1 MKITLRLRAVS
12 GAIGLILLL
21 FSLTFI
27 LPILVAV
34 WYSENIVT
42 TIVSYL
48 VPMIITA
55 NTGLILW
62 LIGNEVAMK
71 EKKIFLTIG
80 LGWIVMMAF
89 PVAMIMP
96 MGTQMFY
103 VIAGCILT
111 IILIVIFIIL
121 RFFERSRSLDLRDRE
136 AFVTVGVGWI
146 IIAFLGSLPYVFSGT
161 LGYVD
166 AFFETMSG
174 FATCG
179 STVLT
184 VSNGADYLDVYS
196 HSIMF
201 WRALTQW
208 LGGMGIIVL
217 SVVVLARVMGG
228 GGAKLFRAEAAGH
241 RVTRLKPRIRETASI
256 LWKIYLLFT
265 VVQII
270 LLAVAGMTVYDAVCH
285 SFTSLSTGGFSTRS
299 MSVEAY
305 HNPIIETII
314 IAFMII
320 GSWSYVMHY
329 HVLTGKKEGYIH
341 DPETRLHMFILGI
354 GSLLVVLSLIMNN
367 VYSVADAI
375 RYGIFNTV
383 SCGTTT
389 GFSSANF
396 DLWPVPAKIVLVLLM
411 FVGGCVGSTAGGIK
425 IVRTLILLKMGKRE
439 IQKVVRPRAVM
450 PVTLGGKTLSE
461 DVVRNV
467 SSFFLLYL
475 VTFVVATILL
485 SFTGLDAVTSSTAVA
500 TTMGTVGPGMGDVGP
515 ACTFAFVS
523 PLGKI
528 LLSMCMWIG
537 RLELFTCL
545 ILFLPGAYKS

>member
-27 LPILVAV
+27 LPMLVAV

-55 NTGLILW
+55 NIGLILW
-62 LIGNEVAMK
+62 LIGNEAVIK
-71 EKKIFLTIG
+71 EKKIFIAIG
-80 LGWIVMMAF
+80 LGWVVMMAF

-96 MGTQMFY
+96 MGAQMFY

-111 IILIVIFIIL
+111 IILIAIFTIL
-121 RFFERSRSLDLRDRE
+121 RFFERDRSLDLRDRE

-184 VSNGADYLDVYS
+184 VSNGMDYLNVYS

-217 SVVVLARVMGG
+217 SVVVLARIMGG

-270 LLAVAGMTVYDAVCH
+270 LLAVAGMSVYDAVCH
-285 SFTSLSTGGFSTRS
+285 SFTSISTGGFSTHYS
-299 MSVEAY
+299 NVEY
-305 HNPIIETII
+305 YNNPVIETIMI
-314 IAFMII
+314 TFMII
-320 GSWSYVMHY
+320 GGTSFILHY
-329 HVLTGKKEGYIH
+329 NALTGKPMELIKDAEFRFYLFTIITG
-341 DPETRLHMFILGI
+341 TA
-354 GSLLVVLSLIMNN
+354 LVTMSLIMNN
-367 VYSVADAI
+367 YPVLDSL
-375 RYGIFNTV
+375 RYGAFNTV
-383 SCGTTT
+383 SINTAS

-396 DLWPVPAKIVLVLLM
+396 DLWPVPAKIVLIGLM

-425 IVRTLILLKMGKRE
+425 IIRTLILLKMGKRE
-439 IQKVVRPRAVM
+439 IQKVIRPRAVM
-450 PVTLGGKTLSE
+450 PIILGGKTLSE
-461 DVVRNV
+461 DVVRNI

-475 VTFVVATILL
+475 VTFAAATVLL
-485 SFTGLDAVTSSTAVA
+485 SFTGLDGVTSSTAVA
-500 TTMGTVGPGMGDVGP
+500 TTMGTVGPGLGGVGP
-515 ACTFAFVS
+515 AHTFAHIS

-528 LLSMCMWIG
+528 LLSMCMWVG
-537 RLELFTCL
+537 RLEVFTCL
-545 ILFLPGAYKS
+545 ILFLPGTYKS

>member
-1 MKITLRLRAVS
+1 MKITLRLKGVS

-27 LPILVAV
+27 LPIVVAV

-42 TIVSYL
+42 TITSYL

-55 NTGLILW
+55 NIGLILW
-62 LIGNEVAMK
+62 FVGNKGEIK
-71 EKKIFLTIG
+71 DKKIFLAIG
-80 LGWIVMMAF
+80 LGWVVMMAF
-89 PVAMIMP
+89 PVAMIIP
-96 MGTQMFY
+96 IGTQMFY

-111 IILIVIFIIL
+111 IILITIFTIL
-121 RFFERSRSLDLRDRE
+121 RFFERNRSLELRDRE

-146 IIAFLGSLPYVFSGT
+146 LMAFLGSLPYVFSGT

-166 AFFETMSG
+166 GFFETMSG

-184 VSNGADYLDVYS
+184 VPNGMDYLDVYS

-217 SVVVLARVMGG
+217 SVVVLTRVMGA

-241 RVTRLKPRIRETASI
+241 RVTRLKPRLRETASI

-270 LLAVAGMTVYDAVCH
+270 LLATAGMGVYDAVCH
-285 SFTSLSTGGFSTRS
+285 SFTSIATGGFSTHYS
-299 MSVEAY
+299 NVGHY
-305 HNPIIETII
+305 NNPVIETII
-314 IAFMII
+314 TAFMII
-320 GSWSYVMHY
+320 GGTSFILHY
-329 HVLTGKKEGYIH
+329 RALTGKPMELLR
-341 DPETRLHMFILGI
+341 DPEFRFYMFTIITGI
-354 GSLLVVLSLIMNN
+354 LLVTLTLIMNN
-367 VYSVADAI
+367 VYSVIDSL

-383 SCGTTT
+383 SINTAS
-389 GFSSANF
+389 GFSSTDF
-396 DLWPVPAKIVLVLLM
+396 GLWPAPAKIVLVLLM
-411 FVGGCVGSTAGGIK
+411 FAGGCVGSTAGGIK
-425 IVRTLILLKMGKRE
+425 IIRTLILLKAGKRE
-439 IQKVVRPRAVM
+439 IQKFARPRAVM
-450 PVTLGGKTLSE
+450 PITIGGRALSE
-461 DVVRNV
+461 DVVKNV
-467 SSFFLLYL
+467 AAFFFLYL
-475 VTFVVATILL
+475 LTFVVATILL

-500 TTMGTVGPGMGDVGP
+500 TTMGTVGPGFGGVGP
-515 ACTFAFVS
+515 AHTFAFIS

-528 LLSMCMWIG
+528 LLSLCMWIG
-537 RLELFTCL
+537 RLEIFACL
-545 ILFLPGAYKS
+545 ILFLPGTYKS

>member
-1 MKITLRLRAVS
+1 MKITLRLKGVS

-27 LPILVAV
+27 LPIVVAV

-42 TIVSYL
+42 TITSYL

-55 NTGLILW
+55 NIGLILW
-62 LIGNEVAMK
+62 FVGNKGEIK
-71 EKKIFLTIG
+71 DKKIFLAIG
-80 LGWIVMMAF
+80 LGWVVMMAF
-89 PVAMIMP
+89 PVAMIIP
-96 MGTQMFY
+96 IGTQMFY

-111 IILIVIFIIL
+111 IILITIFTIL
-121 RFFERSRSLDLRDRE
+121 RFFERNRSLELRDKE

-146 IIAFLGSLPYVFSGT
+146 LMAFLGSLPYVFSGT

-166 AFFETMSG
+166 GFFETMSG

-184 VSNGADYLDVYS
+184 VSNGADYLDIYS

-217 SVVVLARVMGG
+217 SVVVLTRVMGA

-241 RVTRLKPRIRETASI
+241 RVTRLKPRLRETASI

-270 LLAVAGMTVYDAVCH
+270 LLTIAGMGIYDAVCH

-299 MSVEAY
+299 VSVEAY

-314 IAFMII
+314 IVFMII

-329 HVLTGKKEGYIH
+329 HVLTGKKEIFIY
-341 DPETRLHMFILGI
+341 DPEARLHMFILGI

-389 GFSSANF
+389 GFSSTDF
-396 DLWPVPAKIVLVLLM
+396 GLWPAPAKIVLVLLM
-411 FVGGCVGSTAGGIK
+411 FAGGCVGSTAGGIK
-425 IVRTLILLKMGKRE
+425 IIRTLILLKAGKRE
-439 IQKVVRPRAVM
+439 IQKFARPRAVM
-450 PVTLGGKTLSE
+450 PITIGGRALSE
-461 DVVRNV
+461 DVVKNV
-467 SSFFLLYL
+467 ASFFFLYL
-475 VTFVVATILL
+475 LTFVVATILL

-500 TTMGTVGPGMGDVGP
+500 TTMGTVGPGFGGVGP
-515 ACTFAFVS
+515 AHTFAFIS

-528 LLSMCMWIG
+528 LLSLCMWIG
-537 RLELFTCL
+537 RLEIFACL
-545 ILFLPGAYKS
+545 ILFLPGTYRS

>member
-1 MKITLRLRAVS
+1 MKITLRLKAVS

-27 LPILVAV
+27 LPIVVAV

-42 TIVSYL
+42 TITSYL

-55 NTGLILW
+55 NIGLILW
-62 LIGNEVAMK
+62 LIGNEAVIK
-71 EKKIFLTIG
+71 EKKIFIAIG
-80 LGWIVMMAF
+80 LGWVVMMAF

-96 MGTQMFY
+96 VGTQMFY

-111 IILIVIFIIL
+111 IILIVIFTIL
-121 RFFERSRSLDLRDRE
+121 RFFERNRSLELRDRE
-136 AFVTVGVGWI
+136 AFVTVGVGWL
-146 IIAFLGSLPYVFSGT
+146 IIAFLGSMPYVFSGT

-166 AFFETMSG
+166 GFFETMSG

-184 VSNGADYLDVYS
+184 VSNGMDYLDVHS

-217 SVVVLARVMGG
+217 SVVVLTRVMGA
-228 GGAKLFRAEAAGH
+228 GGARLFRAEAAGH
-241 RVTRLKPRIRETASI
+241 RVTRLKPRLRETASI

-270 LLAVAGMTVYDAVCH
+270 LLATAGMSVYDAVCH
-285 SFTSLSTGGFSTRS
+285 SFTSIATGGFSTHYS
-299 MSVEAY
+299 NVEY
-305 HNPIIETII
+305 YDNPIIETVIT
-314 IAFMII
+314 AFMII
-320 GSWSYVMHY
+320 GGTSFILHY
-329 HVLTGKKEGYIH
+329 SALTGKPKELINDSEFRFY
-341 DPETRLHMFILGI
+341 MFTIITGTLF
-354 GSLLVVLSLIMNN
+354 VTLSLIMNN
-367 VYSVADAI
+367 VYSVIDSL

-383 SCGTTT
+383 SINTAS
-389 GFSSANF
+389 GFSSTNF
-396 DLWPVPAKIVLVLLM
+396 DMWPVPAKIVLVGLM

-425 IVRTLILLKMGKRE
+425 TIRTLILLKMGKRE
-439 IQKVVRPRAVM
+439 IQKVIRPRAVI
-450 PVTLGGKTLSE
+450 PLLLGGKPLSE

-475 VTFVVATILL
+475 VTFAVATILL

-500 TTMGTVGPGMGDVGP
+500 TTMGTVGPGLGGVGP
-515 ACTFAFVS
+515 AHTFAFIS

-528 LLSMCMWIG
+528 LLSMCMWVG
-537 RLELFTCL
+537 RLEIFACL
-545 ILFLPGAYKS
+545 ILFLPGTYKS